1 MKTFLFVAL
10 LLAGCQPKNEQ
21 QSKVTIN
28 GKEYTDSVAVDSAGN
43 QVKVKSDEGK
53 ADVSVSGS
61 GNKVEI
67 K

>member
-10 LLAGCQPKNEQ
+10 LLVGCQSKNEQ

-28 GKEYTDSVAVDSAGN
+28 GQEYTDSVAVDSAGN
-43 QVKVKSDEGK
+43 QVKVKSDAGK

>member
-10 LLAGCQPKNEQ
+10 LLAGCQSKNEQ

-28 GKEYTDSVAVDSAGN
+28 GQGYTDSVAVDSAGN
-43 QVKVKSDEGK
+43 EVKVKSDAGK

>member
-1 MKTFLFVAL
+1 MKKFLFVAL
-10 LLAGCQPKNEQ
+10 LMAGCQSKNEQ

-28 GKEYTDSVAVDSAGN
+28 EKEYTDSVAVDSAGN
-43 QVKVKSDEGK
+43 EVKVKSGAGK
-53 ADVSVSGS
+53 TDVSVSGS